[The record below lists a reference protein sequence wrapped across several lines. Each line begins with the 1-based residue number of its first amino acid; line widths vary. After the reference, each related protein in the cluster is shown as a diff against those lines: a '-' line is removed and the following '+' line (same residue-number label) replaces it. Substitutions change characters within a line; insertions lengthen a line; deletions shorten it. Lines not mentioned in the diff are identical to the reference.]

1 MVFFWGGYGIYV
13 DLYGIIWIHD
23 VSVGFILGREPL
35 ISSSSSIGV
44 VPLAGLFGLKVD
56 RFETFMLSPHHPQ
69 ANKSAY
75 GCVGRCFGKLEATLK
90 TQNLIVT
97 LISLGCIFKGL

>member
-1 MVFFWGGYGIYV
+1 MVLGGLW
-13 DLYGIIWIHD
+13 DLYGFIWIYD

-75 GCVGRCFGKLEATLK
+75 GYVLVDVLANWKQL
-90 TQNLIVT
+90 
-97 LISLGCIFKGL
+97 